1 MHPATKHPINIIYT
15 TSPESSRWNLGSSQV
30 KYPTQISREMY
41 VHKIDAIDQRCLRKL
56 LLIKWYHHV
65 RNYEVRRTTRQP
77 HLFSL
82 LSQIAECQVK
92 HAKILQLPIWR
103 TGVDHQDALV
113 LRG

>member
-1 MHPATKHPINIIYT
+1 M
-15 TSPESSRWNLGSSQV
+15 GSSQV